1 MSKINSPLDK
11 FGEFI
16 VKNMRD
22 KGIDNYNKL
31 VNRTYNAPELK
42 ELQDDLKQF
51 NESQLSIIKQ
61 CVIESID
68 TAIHDFLFALQ
79 ESTDLEHGIEI
90 LVDKTN
96 IAKLSDGL
104 NGELFSEEGW
114 YAKYSKYEE

>member
-1 MSKINSPLDK
+1 MSQINSPLDK

-31 VNRTYNAPELK
+31 VNGTYNAPELK
-42 ELQDDLKQF
+42 ELQDNLKQF
-51 NESQLSIIKQ
+51 NESQLSVIKQ
-61 CVIESID
+61 CVIDSID
-68 TAIHDFLFALQ
+68 TAIHDFLFAVQ
-79 ESTDLEHGIEI
+79 ESTDLEEGIEI

-114 YAKYSKYEE
+114 YAKYSKYGE